1 MVIGIDASRAN
12 VLAKTGTE
20 WYSFFV
26 IQELKKIIPSTV
38 SVRLYSKEPLV
49 GELAE
54 LPAHWQSRVL
64 KWKPG
69 MLWTQARLSIELLLH
84 PVDILYVSAHTL
96 PIIGGK
102 KNVAVIHDVGF
113 LRHTELYNT
122 QDITKSVR
130 SSFLKRVVR
139 VLVRMATLGRYSAS
153 ERDYHRFAFHF
164 ALRKASRIITIS
176 EFSKAEIQAVA
187 PQYPSE
193 TISVIYNG
201 FVERA
206 HAQVKETVLQA
217 HHISPPYILTLGRVE
232 EKKNMLRCVEA
243 FSILKKTYRWP
254 GSLVCVGGFGFGSE
268 KIIERVKELE
278 LQDSIHFLGWTEESE
293 IDALFSQSAAF
304 FFPTLY
310 EGFGMPALEALH
322 YRIPLV
328 CSDIP
333 PLHEVAQDSAVYCDP
348 KNSEDMAEKLW
359 ATLSAD
365 PAIVATRAERGY
377 ERAREFSW
385 ERTARKT
392 WDVITHV

>member
-359 ATLSAD
+359 AMLSAD